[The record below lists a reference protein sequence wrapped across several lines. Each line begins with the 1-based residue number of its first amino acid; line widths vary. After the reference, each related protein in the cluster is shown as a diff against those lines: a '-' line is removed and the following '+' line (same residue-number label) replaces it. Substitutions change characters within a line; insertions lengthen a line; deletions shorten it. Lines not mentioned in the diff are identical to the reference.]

1 MIGPMLS
8 LFAGLLPLGTPA
20 PGFTLRDDHGAVVRL
35 ADLHGRQ
42 PVVLVFYPM
51 DETPGCRKQLCEI
64 RDHWE
69 EFVQRSVAVFGVNP
83 GSAASHTKFRENH
96 HFPFPLLVDEGK
108 KVARLYHAS
117 GLIVR
122 RTVYGIS
129 RGGRIVFAE
138 RGKPEPARIL
148 AALEAPK

>member
-1 MIGPMLS
+1 MLS
-8 LFAGLLPLGTPA
+8 LFADLLALGTPA
-20 PGFTLRDDHGAVVRL
+20 PEFALRDEHGAVVRL
-35 ADLHGRQ
+35 ADLRGRQ

-69 EFVQRSVAVFGVNP
+69 EFAQRGVAVFGVNS

-96 HFPFPLLVDEGK
+96 HFPFPLLIDEGK
-108 KVARLYHAS
+108 KVAGLYHAS
-117 GLIVR
+117 GLLIR

-129 RGGRIVFAE
+129 KDGRIVFAE
-138 RGKPEPARIL
+138 RGKPEPARVL
-148 AALEAPK
+148 AALGTRR